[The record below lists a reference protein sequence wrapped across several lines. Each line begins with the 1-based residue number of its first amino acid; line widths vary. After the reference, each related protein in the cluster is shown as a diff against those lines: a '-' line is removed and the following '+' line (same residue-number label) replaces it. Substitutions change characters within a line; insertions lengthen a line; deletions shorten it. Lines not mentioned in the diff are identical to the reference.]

1 LKKFNSPTRK
11 KNWNKSK
18 KVSLTKE
25 TVMTALA
32 TVQDPE
38 IRRPITEI
46 GMVKNVEVID
56 LNVQVDIYL
65 TVEGCPLRQ
74 EIVNRVTNAV
84 KKVDEKAN
92 VKVDLDVMNDAQR
105 KKLREQLRGPVKDN
119 PFASERNLTR
129 VYAIASGKGGVG
141 KSSITANLG
150 IAFSQLGLSV
160 GILDADIYGHSIP
173 RIMGVTNAP
182 TVVEGM
188 IMPQLAHGLRVISM
202 LAFKP
207 GGVTQPIAFRG
218 PMLHKAVEQFMTD
231 VWWGDLDVLLLD
243 LPPGTG
249 DVAISVAQLVP
260 KSEIIVITTPQ
271 IGAAEV
277 AVRSGTLAKQTHQ
290 RVVGVIE
297 NMSGVICPK
306 CGEIMDLFGKGGGDN
321 VAKALTNELGT
332 EVKVLGKVPFD
343 VKLREGADDG
353 KPLILSDPESLAS
366 KEIMNIA
373 NSLVKNPKGLVGKNL
388 GLLTN

>member
-1 LKKFNSPTRK
+1 M
-11 KNWNKSK
+11 
-18 KVSLTKE
+18 SLTKE

-46 GMVKNVEVID
+46 GMVKNVEVSD

-105 KKLREQLRGPVKDN
+105 KKLREQLRGPIKEN
-119 PFASERNLTR
+119 PFSSERNLTR
-129 VYAIASGKGGVG
+129 IYAIASGKGGVG

-150 IAFSQLGLSV
+150 IAFSKLGLSV

-188 IMPQLAHGLRVISM
+188 IMPQLAHGVRVISM

-332 EVKVLGKVPFD
+332 EVKVLGKIPFD

-388 GLLTN
+388 GLITN

>member
-1 LKKFNSPTRK
+1 M
-11 KNWNKSK
+11 
-18 KVSLTKE
+18 SLTKE

-46 GMVKNVEVID
+46 GMVKNVEVSD

-84 KKVDEKAN
+84 KKIDENAN

-150 IAFSQLGLSV
+150 IAFSKLGLSV

-373 NSLVKNPKGLVGKNL
+373 NSLVKNPKGLLGKNL

>member
-1 LKKFNSPTRK
+1 M
-11 KNWNKSK
+11 
-18 KVSLTKE
+18 SLTKE

-46 GMVKNVEVID
+46 GMVKNVEVSD

-84 KKVDEKAN
+84 KKIDENAN

-105 KKLREQLRGPVKDN
+105 KKLREQLRGPIKDN

-150 IAFSQLGLSV
+150 IAFSKLGLSV

-306 CGEIMDLFGKGGGDN
+306 CGDIMDLFGKGGGDN

-332 EVKVLGKVPFD
+332 EVNVLGKVPFD

-353 KPLILSDPESLAS
+353 KPLILSDPDSLAS

>member
-1 LKKFNSPTRK
+1 
-11 KNWNKSK
+11 
-18 KVSLTKE
+18 VSLTKE

-46 GMVKNVEVID
+46 GMVKNVAVTD

-92 VKVDLDVMNDAQR
+92 VKVDLDVMNDSQR

-388 GLLTN
+388 GLITN

>member
-1 LKKFNSPTRK
+1 
-11 KNWNKSK
+11 
-18 KVSLTKE
+18 
-25 TVMTALA
+25 MTALA

-46 GMVKNVEVID
+46 GMVKNVEVSD

-84 KKVDEKAN
+84 KKVDENAN

-150 IAFSQLGLSV
+150 IAFSKIGLSV

-353 KPLILSDPESLAS
+353 KPLILSDPDSLAS
-366 KEIMNIA
+366 KEIMHIA

>member
-1 LKKFNSPTRK
+1 M
-11 KNWNKSK
+11 
-18 KVSLTKE
+18 SLTKE

-46 GMVKNVEVID
+46 GMVKNVEVSD
-56 LNVQVDIYL
+56 LTVQVDIYL

-84 KKVDEKAN
+84 KKIDENAN

-150 IAFSQLGLSV
+150 IAFSKLGLSV

-353 KPLILSDPESLAS
+353 KPLILSDPDSLAS

>member
-1 LKKFNSPTRK
+1 M
-11 KNWNKSK
+11 
-18 KVSLTKE
+18 SLTKE

-46 GMVKNVEVID
+46 GMVKNVAVSD
-56 LNVQVDIYL
+56 LNVEVDIYL

-92 VKVDLDVMNDAQR
+92 VKVELDVMNDAQR

-150 IAFSQLGLSV
+150 IAFSKLGLSV

>member
-1 LKKFNSPTRK
+1 
-11 KNWNKSK
+11 
-18 KVSLTKE
+18 VSLTKE

-46 GMVKNVEVID
+46 GMVKNVEVAD

-105 KKLREQLRGPVKDN
+105 KKLREQLRGPVKEN
-119 PFASERNLTR
+119 PFSSERNLTR

-150 IAFSQLGLSV
+150 IAFSKLGLSV

>member
-1 LKKFNSPTRK
+1 M
-11 KNWNKSK
+11 
-18 KVSLTKE
+18 SLTKE
-25 TVMTALA
+25 SVMTALA

-46 GMVKNVEVID
+46 GMVKNVSVTD

-150 IAFSQLGLSV
+150 IAFSKLGLSV

-343 VKLREGADDG
+343 VNLREGADDG
-353 KPLILSDPESLAS
+353 KPLILTDPESLAS

-373 NSLVKNPKGLVGKNL
+373 NSLIKNPKGLVGKNL
-388 GLLTN
+388 GLITN

>member
-1 LKKFNSPTRK
+1 
-11 KNWNKSK
+11 
-18 KVSLTKE
+18 VSLTKE

-46 GMVKNVEVID
+46 GMVKNVEVTD

-105 KKLREQLRGPVKDN
+105 KKLREQLRGPIKEN
-119 PFASERNLTR
+119 PFSSERNLTR
-129 VYAIASGKGGVG
+129 IYAIASGKGGVG

-150 IAFSQLGLSV
+150 IAFSKLGLSV

-188 IMPQLAHGLRVISM
+188 IMPQLAHGVRVISM

-332 EVKVLGKVPFD
+332 EVKVLGKIPFD

-366 KEIMNIA
+366 KEIMSIA

-388 GLLTN
+388 GLITN

>member
-1 LKKFNSPTRK
+1 MT
-11 KNWNKSK
+11 
-18 KVSLTKE
+18 LTKE
-25 TVMTALA
+25 TVMSALA
-32 TVQDPE
+32 SVQDPE

-46 GMVKNVEVID
+46 GMVKNVLVEN
-56 LNVQVDIYL
+56 LNVLVEIYL
-65 TVEGCPLRQ
+65 TVEGCPLKQ
-74 EIVNRVTNAV
+74 EIVNRVTTAV
-84 KKVDEKAN
+84 KKVDDGAV
-92 VKVDLDVMNDAQR
+92 VKVELDVMNDEQR

-119 PFASERNLTR
+119 PFASEKNLTR
-129 VYAIASGKGGVG
+129 IYAIASGKGGVG

-150 IAFSQLGLSV
+150 IAFSKLGLSV

-188 IMPQLAHGLRVISM
+188 IMPQLAHGVRVISM

-297 NMSGVICPK
+297 NMSGVICTK
-306 CGEIMDLFGKGGGDN
+306 CGEVMELFGKGGGEN

-332 EVKVLGKVPFD
+332 EVKVLGKIPFD

-353 KPLILSDPESLAS
+353 KPLILSEPEALAS

-373 NSLVKNPKGLVGKNL
+373 NSLYKNPKGLVGKNL

>member
-1 LKKFNSPTRK
+1 M
-11 KNWNKSK
+11 
-18 KVSLTKE
+18 SLTKE
-25 TVMTALA
+25 SVMTALA
-32 TVQDPE
+32 SVQDPE

-46 GMVKNVEVID
+46 GMVKNVSVTD

-84 KKVDEKAN
+84 KKIDENAN
-92 VKVDLDVMNDAQR
+92 VKVDLDVMNDDQR
-105 KKLREQLRGPVKDN
+105 KKLREQLRGPVKEN
-119 PFASERNLTR
+119 PFASEKNLTR

-150 IAFSQLGLSV
+150 IAFSKLGLSV

-188 IMPQLAHGLRVISM
+188 IMPQLAHGIRVISM

-290 RVVGVIE
+290 RVIGVIE

-388 GLLTN
+388 GLITN

>member
-1 LKKFNSPTRK
+1 M
-11 KNWNKSK
+11 
-18 KVSLTKE
+18 SLTKE

-46 GMVKNVEVID
+46 GMVKNVEVAD

-105 KKLREQLRGPVKDN
+105 KKLREQLRGPVKEN
-119 PFASERNLTR
+119 PFSSERNLTR

-150 IAFSQLGLSV
+150 IAFSKLGLSV

-332 EVKVLGKVPFD
+332 EVKVLGKVPFE

>member
-1 LKKFNSPTRK
+1 M
-11 KNWNKSK
+11 
-18 KVSLTKE
+18 SLTKE

-46 GMVKNVEVID
+46 GMVKNVEVSD
-56 LNVQVDIYL
+56 LTVQVDIYL

-84 KKVDEKAN
+84 KKIDENAN

-150 IAFSQLGLSV
+150 IAFSKLGLSV

>member
-1 LKKFNSPTRK
+1 M
-11 KNWNKSK
+11 
-18 KVSLTKE
+18 SLTKE

-38 IRRPITEI
+38 IRKPITEI
-46 GMVKNVEVID
+46 GMVKNVAVTD

>member
-1 LKKFNSPTRK
+1 M
-11 KNWNKSK
+11 
-18 KVSLTKE
+18 SLTKE
-25 TVMTALA
+25 SVMTALA
-32 TVQDPE
+32 SVQDPE

-46 GMVKNVEVID
+46 GMVKNVSVAD

-84 KKVDEKAN
+84 KKIDENAN

-105 KKLREQLRGPVKDN
+105 KKLREQLRGPVKEN
-119 PFASERNLTR
+119 PFASEKNLTR

-150 IAFSQLGLSV
+150 IAFSKLGLSV

-188 IMPQLAHGLRVISM
+188 IMPQLAHGIRVISM

-290 RVVGVIE
+290 RVIGVIE

-388 GLLTN
+388 GLITN

>member
-1 LKKFNSPTRK
+1 
-11 KNWNKSK
+11 
-18 KVSLTKE
+18 VSLTKE

-46 GMVKNVEVID
+46 GMVKNVAVTD

-65 TVEGCPLRQ
+65 TVEGCPLKQ

-84 KKVDEKAN
+84 KKVEEKAI

-150 IAFSQLGLSV
+150 IAFSKLGLSV

-231 VWWGDLDVLLLD
+231 VWWGDLDILLLD

>member
-1 LKKFNSPTRK
+1 M
-11 KNWNKSK
+11 
-18 KVSLTKE
+18 SLTKE

-46 GMVKNVEVID
+46 GMVKNVAVTD

-65 TVEGCPLRQ
+65 TVEGCPLKQ

-84 KKVDEKAN
+84 KKVEEKAI

-150 IAFSQLGLSV
+150 IAFSKLGLSV

-231 VWWGDLDVLLLD
+231 VWWGDLDILLLD

>member
-1 LKKFNSPTRK
+1 
-11 KNWNKSK
+11 
-18 KVSLTKE
+18 VSLTKE

-46 GMVKNVEVID
+46 GMVKNVAVSD

-84 KKVDEKAN
+84 KKVDEKAH

-119 PFASERNLTR
+119 PFANERNLTR